1 MGGAIGLGFTVT
13 TRQVKGVAIMRKM
26 IVIAFL
32 VGCIGFMGVSLSE
45 AALYN
50 QDETGLYNV
59 EAQGNFG
66 SPGYFKFMDGN
77 GTALGYLWMAED
89 PVTKKVTLRWTS
101 ASQPD
106 FTLPLTH
113 LTNMS
118 NSDILD

>member
-32 VGCIGFMGVSLSE
+32 VGCIGFIGVSLSE

-77 GTALGYLWMAED
+77 GTALGYLWMTED
-89 PVTKKVTLRWTS
+89 PGTKQVTLRWS
-101 ASQPD
+101 SPAQLD
-106 FTLPLTH
+106 FTLPLDH
-113 LTNMS
+113 LTNIT